1 MKARKLPQGL
11 KYRGSIL
18 WVDVTHQGQRVRLS
32 TDTADVGLAEATLYR
47 TLSELKQ
54 GTYRAATKAAGA
66 SGGYTMGTAWDRAMS
81 ASWLIDATAGTV
93 SNARSLI
100 TRLDK
105 DGWVPFKTPVS
116 SLDVHALAT
125 LQRELKDSGLAPSS
139 INSRMWVIHAA
150 LEQAVRDGALTAL
163 PPFPSKLNTR
173 SQRRTRYI
181 TRDDEARIC
190 TYLQEKGMMAL
201 LDAFVLILD
210 TGLRHFEAV
219 RLNADTFDA
228 ERGVVV
234 IPGEWAKNGD
244 TRVVPLTARAK
255 AILTRRMGQR
265 FEAFPVPEGAAARYW
280 VSRFTREWATVRTAL
295 NLPESIVMH
304 SGRHTLATR
313 LFETGSDVRTAMSW
327 LGHRTAAVTMEY
339 AKGTDQ
345 STKNAVRRLD
355 SYVSDTATVSIDAT
369 SDGTN

>member
-1 MKARKLPQGL
+1 VKARKLPQGL

-18 WVDVTHQGQRVRLS
+18 WVDVTHQGKRVRVS

-47 TLSELKQ
+47 TLSDLRQ
-54 GTYRAATKAAGA
+54 GTYRPAKAAAGA

-105 DGWVPFKTPVS
+105 DGWVPFKAPVES
-116 SLDVHALAT
+116 FNAHALAK
-125 LQRELKDSGLAPSS
+125 LQRELKDTGLAPSS

-163 PPFPSKLNTR
+163 PAFPPKLNTR

-181 TRDDEARIC
+181 TRDEEARIVA
-190 TYLQEKGMMAL
+190 YLTEQGLTDL

-219 RLNADTFDA
+219 RLNRDTFDP
-228 ERGVVV
+228 ERAIVV

-244 TRVVPLTARAK
+244 TRVVPLTSRAQS
-255 AILTRRMGQR
+255 ILSRRMASTTD
-265 FEAFPVPEGAAARYW
+265 AFPVPEGAAARYW
-280 VSRFTREWATVRTAL
+280 VSRFTREWAAVRESL
-295 NLPESIVMH
+295 KLPEELVMH

-313 LFETGSDVRTAMSW
+313 LFETGADVRTAMGW

-339 AKGTDQ
+339 AKGTEQ
-345 STKNAVRRLD
+345 ATKAAVRRLD
-355 SYVSDTATVSIDAT
+355 SYVSTDGTVSDT
-369 SDGTN
+369 STTNGTL